1 MPARAN
7 NTGGCSDE
15 IGSGRVA
22 LFNNH
27 SNERGGVRV
36 SIANH
41 ALPETAAGIVAGRRK
56 WFVLTSVSIGTFMVT
71 LDGSI
76 VNIALPKIQQAFGV
90 ELSTVEWVVVA
101 YLLIIGTLLLPFGR
115 LGDIIGDKLVYL
127 SGFALFSGASAFCGL
142 AWSVWLL
149 VGFRAVQGLGA
160 AMLLAMG
167 PAIVTRAF
175 GSRERGKALGL
186 NAISVS
192 VGLSTGPTLGG
203 ILTQLGSWRWIF
215 YINVPV
221 GILAILWAW
230 RILINE
236 RLVEPERFDIPG
248 ALLSF
253 GALFSIL
260 LSLIEGENLGWT
272 SLPVLGLV
280 AAFVVLSA
288 SFVYVE
294 LRAPQPMLDLRLF
307 KSRSFSSGNVSLL
320 INMAALFT
328 ATFLLPFF
336 LEVGRGVPA
345 ITAGLLL
352 TPIPLTTLIVAP
364 ISGALSDRIGSRLPS
379 TIGLGVIAVG
389 LFSLTQIHA
398 GTGYWD
404 LIVRLMIVGLGQGL
418 FSSPN
423 SSGILGSVP
432 RSRLGI
438 ASGTLGLMR
447 TDGQLLGIAIAG
459 AIVANRTAMYI
470 AELSDKLTPAMA
482 QRDALI
488 LAIHDA
494 FYVAAVFC
502 VVGVLI
508 SMLRGNGVSER
519 EEVDRA
525 DLPGSR

>member
-1 MPARAN
+1 MLYDS
-7 NTGGCSDE
+7 GGFSDE
-15 IGSGRVA
+15 IGSGGVA
-22 LFNNH
+22 LFKDH
-27 SNERGGVRV
+27 SDERGGVRV
-36 SIANH
+36 PAVERMPP
-41 ALPETAAGIVAGRRK
+41 AAAAGIVAGRRK

-76 VNIALPKIQQAFGV
+76 VNIALPKIQEAFGV
-90 ELSTVEWVVVA
+90 GLSTVEWVVVA
-101 YLLIIGTLLLPFGR
+101 YLLIVGTLLLPFGR

-142 AWSVWLL
+142 AWSVWAL

-192 VGLSTGPTLGG
+192 VGLSAGPALGG

-221 GILAILWAW
+221 GIFAILWAW
-230 RILINE
+230 RILNNE
-236 RLVEPERFDIPG
+236 RLVEAETFDIPG

-260 LSLIEGENLGWT
+260 LALIEGENFGWA
-272 SLPVLGLV
+272 SWPVLGLV

-288 SFVYVE
+288 AFVYVE
-294 LRAPQPMLDLRLF
+294 LRATHPMLDLRLF
-307 KSRSFSSGNVSLL
+307 KIRSFSAGNVSLM
-320 INMAALFT
+320 IDMAALFT

-352 TPIPLTTLIVAP
+352 TPIPLATMIVAP
-364 ISGALSDRIGSRLPS
+364 ISGALSDRIGSRLPA
-379 TIGLGVIAVG
+379 TVGLGVIGVG
-389 LFSLTQIHA
+389 MFSLTQIHA

-404 LIVRLMIVGLGQGL
+404 LILRLMIVGLGQGL

-423 SSGILGSVP
+423 SSAILGSVP

-447 TDGQLLGIAIAG
+447 ADGQMLGIAVAG
-459 AIVANRTAMYI
+459 AIVANRTAMYVE
-470 AELSDKLTPAMA
+470 ELSGRLAPAMV
-482 QRDALI
+482 QREALI

-494 FYVAAVFC
+494 FYVAAAFC
-502 VVGVLI
+502 VAGVLI
-508 SMLRGNGVSER
+508 SLLRGGGVSGQGEVSR
-519 EEVDRA
+519 E
-525 DLPGSR
+525 DLPAPL